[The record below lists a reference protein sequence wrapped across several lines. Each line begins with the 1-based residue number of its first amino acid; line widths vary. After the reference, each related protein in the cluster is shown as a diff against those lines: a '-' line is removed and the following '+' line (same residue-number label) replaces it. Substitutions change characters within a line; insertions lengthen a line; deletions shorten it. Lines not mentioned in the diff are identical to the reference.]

1 MVGNSMIGTF
11 VNVGAIVGGGLVG
24 ALIGAKLPERMRS
37 TVMHGLGL
45 VCLLIGLQMAMQTRN
60 ILIVLG
66 ALMVGAIL
74 GEALRIEDAFQ
85 RTGLLLQSALAR
97 GGSGFFAEGFVTA
110 SLVFCVGPMAI
121 LGSIQDGLGGDFRL
135 LAIKSMLDGFASI
148 AFAASL
154 GWGVLLSAV
163 PILLYQGTITIF
175 AHLLSSVLT
184 EPLIVEMTAT
194 GGLIIVGISFRLLN
208 LKELRLANFLPALA
222 LAPLIAV
229 LIPVVKEWLGFAG

>member
-1 MVGNSMIGTF
+1 MVGTF

-24 ALIGAKLPERMRS
+24 VLIGAKLPERMRS

-45 VCLLIGLQMAMQTRN
+45 VCLLIGLQMAMQTQN

-66 ALMVGAIL
+66 ALMLGAIL

-85 RTGLLLQSALAR
+85 RTGLFLQAALAR
-97 GGSGFFAEGFVTA
+97 GGSGLIAEGFVTA

-163 PILLYQGTITIF
+163 PILLYQGTITLF
-175 AHLLSSVLT
+175 AHLLSSILT

-194 GGLIIVGISFRLLN
+194 GGLIIVGISLRLLN

-222 LAPLIAV
+222 LAPLIAM
-229 LIPVVKEWLGFAG
+229 LIPVIKEWLGFAG

>member
-1 MVGNSMIGTF
+1 MVGTF

-24 ALIGAKLPERMRS
+24 VLIGAKLPERMRS

-45 VCLLIGLQMAMQTRN
+45 VCLLIGLQMAMQTQN

-66 ALMVGAIL
+66 ALMLGAIL
-74 GEALRIEDAFQ
+74 GEALRIEDSFQ
-85 RTGLLLQSALAR
+85 RTGLFLQAALAR
-97 GGSGFFAEGFVTA
+97 GGSSLFAEGFVTA

-163 PILLYQGTITIF
+163 PILLYQGTITLF
-175 AHLLSSVLT
+175 AHLLSSILT

-194 GGLIIVGISFRLLN
+194 GGLIIVGISLRLLN

-222 LAPLIAV
+222 LAPLMAM
-229 LIPVVKEWLGFAG
+229 LIPVIKGWLGFAG

>member
-1 MVGNSMIGTF
+1 MIGTF

-97 GGSGFFAEGFVTA
+97 GGSGLFAEGFVTA

>member
-1 MVGNSMIGTF
+1 MIGTF

-24 ALIGAKLPERMRS
+24 ALIGARLPERMRS

-66 ALMVGAIL
+66 ALMLGAIL

-97 GGSGFFAEGFVTA
+97 GGSSLFAEGFVTA

>member
-1 MVGNSMIGTF
+1 MIGTY
-11 VNVGAIVGGGLVG
+11 VNVGAIVGGGLLG
-24 ALIGAKLPERMRS
+24 ALIGARLPERMRS
-37 TVMHGLGL
+37 TVMHALGL

-66 ALMVGAIL
+66 ALMMGAIL

-97 GGSGFFAEGFVTA
+97 GGSGLFAEGFVTA

-184 EPLIVEMTAT
+184 EPLIAEMTAT

-229 LIPVVKEWLGFAG
+229 LIPLVKEWLGFVG